1 MAQKKSKFLENLFID
16 TLCSTAYFEV
26 KKTVAKYM
34 DLMRSSLLFETVYR
48 DDSGDVFCLQK
59 QFSSSQG
66 FQCFIMRLNIPLNIN
81 FPFEHLCLT
90 YWKVK
95 RESEPDL

>member
-1 MAQKKSKFLENLFID
+1 
-16 TLCSTAYFEV
+16 
-26 KKTVAKYM
+26 M

-59 QFSSSQG
+59 QFSTSRV
-66 FQCFIMRLNIPLNIN
+66 FQCFIMLLNILLNIN
-81 FPFEHLCLT
+81 FPFEQLCLT

-95 RESEPDL
+95 RENEPDL